1 MKEYK
6 VDLHVHTVLS
16 PCADLL
22 MTPANIIEKALANN
36 TAVMAVTD
44 HNSAKNVRVM
54 MELAESTSLHIIPGM
69 EVESKEE
76 VHLLCLFN
84 NLEVLLDWQQVVYH
98 SLPDTNNDEEIFGP
112 QIITDFNDK
121 FVEKENRLLAT
132 ATDMNIEEIVTEVR
146 KRDGLVIPSHVDRTL
161 GLINNLGLIPPD
173 LDLSI
178 LEIYRETEIKEF
190 KEQYSFLNDY
200 SFIKNSDSHYLDE
213 LKPRMQLKLDGVS
226 LDEIVTAVKKDRK
239 LFL

>member
-84 NLEVLLDWQQVVYH
+84 NIEVLL
-98 SLPDTNNDEEIFGP
+98 
-112 QIITDFNDK
+112 K
-121 FVEKENRLLAT
+121 
-132 ATDMNIEEIVTEVR
+132 
-146 KRDGLVIPSHVDRTL
+146 
-161 GLINNLGLIPPD
+161 
-173 LDLSI
+173 
-178 LEIYRETEIKEF
+178 
-190 KEQYSFLNDY
+190 
-200 SFIKNSDSHYLDE
+200 
-213 LKPRMQLKLDGVS
+213 
-226 LDEIVTAVKKDRK
+226 
-239 LFL
+239 